1 MLTKFSLEV
10 AKVDSGSSSVT
21 FKIRSTDSVRRMAV
35 SRFFVLR
42 TLAWSRRGDYAI
54 CRALKPLLAPLS
66 LHAQGEYLQELQNVD
81 KFIARTR
88 ITAIENYIDWENIDH
103 EAALVKMLEA
113 MKLPTSYHL
122 EVFFGDPAHLVR
134 IKVGDQLKSEQA
146 DGWLKADPGNIYTF
160 KRDDEHWYLHKLLA
174 TYNES
179 GKDVIAWTNAHDTVL
194 GRTGGILPWRER
206 DRWGAV
212 DRDGATCIR
221 FIYDDVDY
229 QDGDLVFKQGDRW
242 IPSADLQRDDRP
254 DPAASSAFSDPER
267 PVEARADLDVGL
279 LRQKTGDPA
288 NVTRASEELRAAQIG
303 AYGLTLGQLLRCWIR
318 VFSTRPDIHVLHDSV
333 GAPVSAPALAAL
345 ASRLPAHAHAHA
357 AEVGPLQFSWV
368 FKDMLAEVG
377 SSGAGNDGGR
387 LNLVGFEAF
396 RWHASGADEFTA
408 MFDDLQAEGSTF
420 LIQEPGTSSDRAEV
434 VFVNLGE
441 RRSFGTVAH
450 YVTRGAES
458 AFVWYWPKRGYWEAE
473 ALVARLVAA
482 SLPRSTPAD
491 EVVAGLCARGLSQ
504 LEAQAVQRWLGA
516 DAVLLLP
523 A

>member
-1 MLTKFSLEV
+1 M
-10 AKVDSGSSSVT
+10 T
-21 FKIRSTDSVRRMAV
+21 FKIKGTDGVRRMAV

-42 TLAWSRRGDYAI
+42 TLAWSRRGDFAI

-66 LHAQGEYLQELQNVD
+66 LHEQGEYLLDLQNVD

-103 EAALVKMLEA
+103 DAALEKMIAA

-122 EVFFGDPAHLVR
+122 EVFFSDPAHLAR
-134 IKVGDQLKSEQA
+134 IKVGDQLKSEQV

-179 GKDVIAWTNAHDTVL
+179 GENVIAWTNAHDSVL
-194 GRTGGILPWRER
+194 DRTNGILPWREG

-212 DRDGATCIR
+212 DRDGAMCVR
-221 FIYDDVDY
+221 FMYEDVDF
-229 QDGDLVFKQGDRW
+229 QNGGLVFKRDDRW
-242 IPSADLQRDDRP
+242 IAVADAQRDGRP
-254 DPAASSAFSDPER
+254 DPAASSAFSDSER
-267 PVEARADLDVGL
+267 QVEARADLDVGL

-288 NVTRASEELRAAQIG
+288 AVTRASEDLRAAQVDT
-303 AYGLTLGQLLRCWIR
+303 YGLTLAQLLRCWIR
-318 VFSTRPDIHVLHDSV
+318 VFSMRPDIHVLHDNV
-333 GAPVSAPALAAL
+333 GSPVSAAALAAL
-345 ASRLPAHAHAHA
+345 ASRLPAHAHALA
-357 AEVGPLQFSWV
+357 AEAGPMHFGWV

-377 SSGAGNDGGR
+377 SSGAGNHGGR
-387 LNLVGFEAF
+387 LNLLGFEAF
-396 RWHASGADEFTA
+396 RWHASDADEFVA

-434 VFVNLGE
+434 VFVDRGE

-450 YVTRGAES
+450 YITRGAES

-473 ALVARLVAA
+473 GLVARLAAA

-491 EVVAGLCARGLSQ
+491 EVVAGLCARGLSR

-516 DAVLLLP
+516 DAVLLLH